1 MHSVRAPVKREDG
14 ASGKQ
19 PSHRSKKGVPGV
31 LLLGW
36 DPGNLPI
43 ILDSLNQALKI
54 L

>member
-1 MHSVRAPVKREDG
+1 MKREDG
-14 ASGKQ
+14 ASGKKL
-19 PSHRSKKGVPGV
+19 SHRSQKGVAGV